1 MVVILV
7 DADRRGG
14 ARHDLAEHTWHSAT
28 VAAPRY
34 APLSGHHRHR
44 LRRRG
49 RTGPHARRR
58 HHHRTG
64 PAGAVPGTDRP
75 GGPGSAVL
83 PDRAGRQGAAGG
95 RGRAGVARRGERLPL
110 LGVPIAIKDDVDVAD
125 EFTCYGSSAHGL
137 PRPPTPRWCGGC
149 ARGGRGDPRQDRGA
163 GDDAVAVHR
172 DGRVRGHPQPVGRV
186 LHPGGSSGGS
196 AAAVAPASPRWR
208 WAPTVP
214 ARSVSRPPGV
224 GCSGSSRSATGCRWH
239 RTTTPGAA

>member
-125 EFTCYGSSAHGL
+125 EFTCYGSSVHGSA
-137 PRPPTPRWCGGC
+137 PTADAEVVRRLRAAGAVILG
-149 ARGGRGDPRQDRGA
+149 QDRGA

-186 LHPGGSSGGS
+186 PHPGGSSGGS
-196 AAAVAPASPRWR
+196 AAAVAAGL
-208 WAPTVP
+208 APM
-214 ARSVSRPPGV
+214 AL
-224 GCSGSSRSATGCRWH
+224 GSDGAGSIRIPSTWWVFGIKPQRDRCRWH